1 MGNYGSTGA
10 QQHCN
15 VNNYVYSDDPK
26 SIWRTVYEPCRN
38 DYDSGNYALR
48 KGLESQVENLKAQV
62 ANINAASGISA
73 NYLDTC
79 NTKLDTCN
87 TDKLSAQSAVA
98 AAKIA
103 ATSAQTICDT
113 DKQRL
118 TEDKQRLADNVTTAS
133 AAAAAALARSQSD
146 ASTAQDTFNKS
157 LVSARLDATINEAAK
172 QSVLCSAKLASAAAE
187 QSAACMASQV
197 NPIQYFQPTTTE
209 YNTQYNTPYTTQ
221 YDSPYTTQYD
231 SPASTQPV
239 LNINKA
245 NIEAQ
250 KPAIAQLN
258 AMVNSPGTYPVP
270 SGTSKS
276 SFYDVSASLPD
287 LKTYQ
292 DIYTKS
298 VALTDDPN
306 NYNQVAFDTYMYLQN
321 KKINGL
327 QSSINSLKSQIGTS
341 KQPPI
346 KAFRNMENSHI
357 LNLEEYPNPS
367 TPNNGQPSTYKGN
380 GSTQYPNYL
389 IYGNNGCLQYNPASS
404 SPNQNPLKSAPAN
417 WSFTSCNASKPN
429 QQFYAKQITSK
440 TEYNNPIKDPKNA
453 SYKISD
459 PSSTNMGFY
468 VVNPRGMSDQCLQLN
483 SDGLSVMPCNMDSS
497 QRFKPMYRN
506 ALP

>member
-1 MGNYGSTGA
+1 
-10 QQHCN
+10 
-15 VNNYVYSDDPK
+15 
-26 SIWRTVYEPCRN
+26 
-38 DYDSGNYALR
+38 
-48 KGLESQVENLKAQV
+48 
-62 ANINAASGISA
+62 
-73 NYLDTC
+73 
-79 NTKLDTCN
+79 
-87 TDKLSAQSAVA
+87 
-98 AAKIA
+98 
-103 ATSAQTICDT
+103 
-113 DKQRL
+113 
-118 TEDKQRLADNVTTAS
+118 
-133 AAAAAALARSQSD
+133 
-146 ASTAQDTFNKS
+146 
-157 LVSARLDATINEAAK
+157 
-172 QSVLCSAKLASAAAE
+172 
-187 QSAACMASQV
+187 MASQV